1 MALADKL
8 QVMVVDDTSVSR
20 ALVTDALDQ
29 MGVRHVTIAR
39 DGAQALKALMAQP
52 VHLVI
57 SDMYMP
63 GLDGLA
69 LLKGLRGYKP
79 TQRIGFILVTGSG
92 DKTLIEKG
100 KQFQLNNFVT
110 KPFTTASLKAAIEAV
125 VGRLSWPT
133 LPAQSKGSIS
143 FRANFMSPEA
153 KTWL

>member
-1 MALADKL
+1 MTLADRL

-29 MGVRHVTIAR
+29 MGVKHVTIAR

-69 LLKGLRGYKP
+69 LLKGLREYKP

-92 DKTLIEKG
+92 DKTLIQRG

-110 KPFTTASLKAAIEAV
+110 KPFTTASLKSAIEAV
-125 VGRLSWPT
+125 VGKLS
-133 LPAQSKGSIS
+133 
-143 FRANFMSPEA
+143 
-153 KTWL
+153 